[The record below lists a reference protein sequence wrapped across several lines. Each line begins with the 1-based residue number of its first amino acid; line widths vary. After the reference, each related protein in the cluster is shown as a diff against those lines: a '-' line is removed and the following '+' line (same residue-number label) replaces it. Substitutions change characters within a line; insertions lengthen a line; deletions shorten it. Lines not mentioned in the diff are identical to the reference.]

1 MNFHYTEVELEIGFT
16 FDEGQ
21 KLILAPNDIAQE
33 GIDASVTINGLYI
46 DGALIEV
53 DLPREWYEK
62 LETEIMEKRV
72 SLMEAAE
79 EDKGEAQAEGHWD
92 YLTGRG

>member
-1 MNFHYTEVELEIGFT
+1 MNFHYTDLELEVGFT

-53 DLPREWYEK
+53 DLPRAWYEK
-62 LETEIMEKRV
+62 METEIMDKRK
-72 SLMEAAE
+72 SLMEA
-79 EDKGEAQAEGHWD
+79 EGD
-92 YLTGRG
+92 YLYELKNSYPQTTGAKTR